1 MAKIPPKK
9 SFAPIQKKKFESSA
23 PSNFALDKQNYKF
36 IAIGFGIMVL
46 GYLLMIGGGSK
57 NPEVFNADAL
67 FSFRR
72 ITLSTILIVGGFI
85 FEIYAIMKKPK
96 TTKRPTP
103 DEFI

>member
-1 MAKIPPKK
+1 MAKTLPKK
-9 SFAPIQKKKFESSA
+9 SFTLAQKKGFEPPT
-23 PSNFALDKQNYKF
+23 PSNFALDKQNYKL

-57 NPEVFNADAL
+57 NPEVFNAEAL

-72 ITLSTILIVGGFI
+72 ITLSTILIVGGFM

-96 TTKRPTP
+96 KA
-103 DEFI
+103 

>member
-1 MAKIPPKK
+1 MTKTPPKK
-9 SFAPIQKKKFESSA
+9 TVTSSQKKGFESST
-23 PSNFALDKQNYKF
+23 PSNFALDKQNYKL

-57 NPEVFNADAL
+57 NPEVFNAEAL

-72 ITLSTILIVGGFI
+72 ITLSTILIVGGFA

-96 TTKRPTP
+96 KA
-103 DEFI
+103 